1 MRRVRLYKW
10 SYELA
15 NKETNKMA
23 RFANTSAEYLAMIAN
38 ETDDAAFA
46 AYIAAEIKA
55 LAVWDAI
62 SSGEAK
68 DSAHTNAD
76 EMMHLEKLIMAE
88 DKLGWLRAAID
99 TYEMNT

>member
-1 MRRVRLYKW
+1 MVVARTSKQGD
-10 SYELA
+10 EQ
-15 NKETNKMA
+15 MA
-23 RFANTSAEYLAMIAN
+23 RFANTSAEYLAMIAD

-62 SSGEAK
+62 PSGEAK

-76 EMMHLEKLIMAE
+76 EMMHLEKLIMSE

-99 TYEMNT
+99 TYEMNA